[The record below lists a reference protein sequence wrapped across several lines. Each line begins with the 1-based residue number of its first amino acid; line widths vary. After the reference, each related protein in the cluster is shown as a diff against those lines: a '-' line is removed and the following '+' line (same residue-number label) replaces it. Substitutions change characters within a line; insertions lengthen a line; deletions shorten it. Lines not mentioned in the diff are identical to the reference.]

1 MPIQNVVC
9 STAPAAEHQ
18 AFLNGASCV
27 ALLMD
32 AGANPSPQWQGKTP
46 LSIALERDWKA
57 ASLVESAARSA

>member
-1 MPIQNVVC
+1 MTRSGGV
-9 STAPAAEHQ
+9 AAQCMYGH
-18 AFLNGASCV
+18 ASCV
-27 ALLMD
+27 ALLME